1 MSIVLLGPVTAL
13 TCTAF
18 FRTLCVMSSTLESQK
33 NARLD
38 LRLPSD
44 ARALIVEA
52 ASLSGVS
59 LTDYVLNIVVP
70 AARHDVIEARTIR
83 LSKQGWDDFLDIL
96 DRPDSTAL
104 AELRE
109 HRPNWHERRQ

>member
-1 MSIVLLGPVTAL
+1 MHAEIAL
-13 TCTAF
+13 TRTVIL
-18 FRTLCVMSSTLESQK
+18 RTLNSMSSTLESQK

-52 ASLSGVS
+52 AALSGVS

-70 AARHDVIEARTIR
+70 AARRDLIEARTIR

-96 DRPDSTAL
+96 DRPDSQVLT
-104 AELRE
+104 ELRE
-109 HRPNWHERRQ
+109 HRPNWDEPRQ

>member
-1 MSIVLLGPVTAL
+1 M
-13 TCTAF
+13 CTVIL
-18 FRTLCVMSSTLESQK
+18 RTLNSMSSTPESQK

-70 AARHDVIEARTIR
+70 AARRDVIEARTIR

-96 DRPDSTAL
+96 DRPDSQAL
-104 AELRE
+104 TELRE
-109 HRPNWHERRQ
+109 PRPNWDEPRQ